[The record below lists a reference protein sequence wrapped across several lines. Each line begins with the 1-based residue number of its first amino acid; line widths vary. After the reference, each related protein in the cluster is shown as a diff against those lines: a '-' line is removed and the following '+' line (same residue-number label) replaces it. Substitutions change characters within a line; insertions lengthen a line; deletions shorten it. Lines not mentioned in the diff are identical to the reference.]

1 MAKLRAGIEMD
12 DVEMDNG
19 KAHYID
25 VKRKVA
31 TGRHNYKSD
40 DQLSSHRN
48 NHNSNKHSNN
58 NVRTCWH
65 EADGVA
71 TGGRNNDGDDEWE
84 WRG

>member
-1 MAKLRAGIEMD
+1 LAASLKIHAMAKLRAGIEMD

-58 NVRTCWH
+58 NNT
-65 EADGVA
+65 
-71 TGGRNNDGDDEWE
+71 NNHHNSNSM
-84 WRG
+84 